1 MAVRAI
7 LVDDHTMFREGLVSI
22 VSSCEG
28 GIEVLVR
35 SPTGE
40 EPLALLREN
49 SSDVVIT
56 QLDKDLHRAKEDR

>member
-22 VSSCEG
+22 GSSCEG
-28 GIEVLVR
+28 GIEVLVH

-40 EPLALLREN
+40 EPPRPSAGE
-49 SSDVVIT
+49 
-56 QLDKDLHRAKEDR
+56 QLGRGDHADRQGSA